1 MTGRAGYRFVPFGD
15 RIVAPPVAFDHL
27 RLDTPCPGGSVSGTL
42 KVTWRAETPV
52 CIGATGEGSLVE
64 PFEIDG
70 RGCIPGASL
79 RGMLRSIM
87 EIAGFCHLGPIND
100 HRHFGFR
107 DFTDADNYRQ
117 RVQAD
122 AIKVGWLTH
131 EDGEWILTE
140 AAHHGAL
147 YPIDFASVL
156 GRIGN
161 PVSADAWREMD
172 IHLKRDLL
180 ANSNPNLL
188 QSVRFE
194 RGDRYHGDVHRGRF
208 TPEGQTAGLLGYLV
222 VGGAATDRT
231 ANRTNEVFVGPPA
244 GRLGGRPLGRHVL
257 DERFMD
263 LFHRINANPGR
274 DHPEPTGAW
283 RYWLGQKA
291 PNAGLLTPMPTD
303 HAPINGCGLPGIPMF
318 FCGDPRA
325 ARKRSAGDRDYDTY
339 DPKTGSFVMGLS
351 RVIKIPYRE
360 GVADVAGRLFGS
372 EGQYRSP
379 KLREGDR
386 PTSRDSSLPIASGS
400 SPYMDGAPT
409 TLNTRQSAPETAEDR
424 KAGRPASGFDLARA
438 IFGWLDEAEDEDRD
452 ADALAGRVAVSPAF
466 SAPHP
471 HRVGPTTFVFGPP
484 RESFHH
490 FYLDGDYHGG
500 GKPVG
505 RKRYPARTNPNPP
518 ANLPND
524 NPATQSSVTFH
535 AADTVY
541 SGRIRVHNLHPV
553 ELSALVWCLTF
564 GEIGGPWR
572 HAIGRAKGFG
582 YGRLR
587 LDRLAW
593 ARPPRIAGQAEMPVV
608 GQAEAGDWDG
618 LAGTFETWMSE
629 PQRLGCVFAETD
641 TIRRLRAYANP
652 RMGDKYLVNL
662 ACPPIEEFKS
672 LSGPIDAGE
681 RWQAR

>member
-15 RIVAPPVAFDHL
+15 RIVAPPVPL
-27 RLDTPCPGGSVSGTL
+27 EVLGLDTPCPGGSVSGTL
-42 KVTWRAETPV
+42 EVTWRAETPV
-52 CIGATGEGSLVE
+52 CIGVAGEGSSVE

-79 RGMLRSIM
+79 RGMLRSVM
-87 EIAGFCHLGPIND
+87 EIAGFCNLGPIND

-122 AIKVGWLTH
+122 AIKAGWLIH
-131 EDGEWILTE
+131 EDGDWILTE

-147 YPIDFASVL
+147 HPVDFASVL
-156 GRIGN
+156 SRIGN

-172 IHLKRDLL
+172 IHAKRDLL
-180 ANSNPNLL
+180 ASSNPNLL
-188 QSVRFE
+188 RSVRFE
-194 RGDRYHGDVHRGRF
+194 RGDQYYGDVHRGRF
-208 TPEGQTAGLLGYLV
+208 APEGQTAGLLGYLV

-244 GRLGGRPLGRHVL
+244 GSLGGRPLGRHVL

-291 PNAGLLTPMPTD
+291 PNAGLLTPMPAD
-303 HAPINGCGLPGIPMF
+303 HAPINGCGLPGIPVF
-318 FCGDPRA
+318 FCGDPRE
-325 ARKRSAGDRDYDTY
+325 ARQRSADDCDYDTY

-360 GVADVAGRLFGS
+360 GVSDVAGRLFGS
-372 EGQYRSP
+372 EGRYRSP
-379 KLREGDR
+379 KLRE
-386 PTSRDSSLPIASGS
+386 
-400 SPYMDGAPT
+400 
-409 TLNTRQSAPETAEDR
+409 
-424 KAGRPASGFDLARA
+424 GFDLARA
-438 IFGWLDEAEDEDRD
+438 IFGWLDEAEDEDRE

-466 SAPHP
+466 SAPNP
-471 HRVGPTTFVFGPP
+471 HRSGPTTFVLGPP

-505 RKRYPARTNPNPP
+505 RKRYPARSNPNPP

-553 ELSALVWCLTF
+553 ELPALVWCLTF

-593 ARPPRIAGQAEMPVV
+593 ARPPRIIGQAEMPQVV
-608 GQAEAGDWDG
+608 SLTEAGDWDG

-629 PQRLGCVFAETD
+629 PERLGCVFAETD

-652 RMGDKYLVNL
+652 RMGDRHLVNL
-662 ACPPIEEFKS
+662 ASPPIEKFKS
-672 LSGPIDAGE
+672 LSGPVDVGE